1 MNLNILNNLGLTTE
15 EFAFIKEANTPV
27 TADINQ
33 SRIISEIYFAKKI
46 EQVADKIIL
55 SNEKL
60 AESNNKYAKRM
71 LGLTAALV
79 FVGLVQAFVALVN

>member
-15 EFAFIKEANTPV
+15 ELAFIKEANTPV

-46 EQVADKIIL
+46 EQVADKIIS
-55 SNEKL
+55 SNERL
-60 AESNNKYAKRM
+60 AESNNKYSKRM

-79 FVGLVQAFVALVN
+79 FVGLVQAFVAFVN